1 MRPTRLLIPFLYAS
15 TATMAFIPRLS
26 RINKMMMPWKRAE
39 IHTNNKQHSPFV
51 AVEKTKELSAL
62 VRPPGMP
69 PTIDLSIPDDLGML
83 GMMKKSLDDVEGL
96 DEAVEGMAAILLIDP
111 QQVKNLVF
119 LRRAECWDGL
129 LSWKGVKRGRD
140 LFIKGLG
147 KFNIME
153 TYQQVRKKK
162 RAEFRMSL
170 REALDIEDRK
180 GMDLEME
187 FGRASKDRQQ
197 VAMRHATENLSWFA
211 SVGELRAQ
219 AYFGGSLQN
228 DNEETFHALQYL
240 LGCPADN
247 PMRQHLLRHYHKW
260 CEAEQI
266 GRVVTLAKNARLLQ
280 DEERYCW
287 YDDSAS
293 DAPPQKLVDE
303 LIAMEENEEYYGMVF
318 KFAHLDKL
326 PDKGRIRVLRSR
338 REVRQAARDLHN
350 CAVQYISDILNKKE
364 ILLVMDK
371 EGKPGK
377 PEAMASISSR
387 NNALAS
393 RFDSIV
399 LSNNL
404 SPSQGITDEFNEYM
418 PVLKDWYKNGA
429 T

>member
-1 MRPTRLLIPFLYAS
+1 
-15 TATMAFIPRLS
+15 MAFIPRLS

-69 PTIDLSIPDDLGML
+69 PTIDLSIPDQFGIF

-96 DEAVEGMAAILLIDP
+96 DEAVEGMAAILLINP
-111 QQVKNLVF
+111 QQVKDLVLWGG
-119 LRRAECWDGL
+119 LRRRKDGWDGL
-129 LSWKGVKRGRD
+129 LSWKGVKRGSD

-303 LIAMEENEEYYGMVF
+303 LIAMEENEEYYGMVL

-338 REVRQAARDLHN
+338 REVRQAARDLNN
-350 CAVQYISDILNKKE
+350 CALDCIWNVSNRE
-364 ILLVMDK
+364 MILLVMDK

-377 PEAMASISSR
+377 PEAMASICIR
-387 NNALAS
+387 DDALED
-393 RFDSIV
+393 RFDSIL
-399 LSNNL
+399 LSNNHHQ
-404 SPSQGITDEFNEYM
+404 SQGITDEFNEYM